1 MLRPLPQKQFAACS
15 CTFTVPASAFLPP
28 LSLVVDTKTG
38 VLYLTSDELFDML
51 RAMPPRLAR
60 VCARQWT
67 AGRVLLCTSERME
80 DENPTQR
87 GNPACAQ

>member
-1 MLRPLPQKQFAACS
+1 M
-15 CTFTVPASAFLPP
+15 PASAFLPP

-67 AGRVLLCTSERME
+67 AGEGLVVHIGAERGKHGLTKKYFRLVFPMLSK
-80 DENPTQR
+80 TQ
-87 GNPACAQ
+87 